1 MVSRIGRYARS
12 ALDLADNLLRL
23 VRAESIDVR
32 QFVDLDLALVAQEA
46 MDEAWVLSRARQIT
60 MTLDPELGDEV
71 RKYLVRGDRNLLRRA
86 VLNLLSNAIKYSPK
100 AHWISILI
108 RATRVAGSS
117 RCATRARHREG
128 PAPAAFPA
136 LQPAAARACAA
147 SRASVSG

>member
-1 MVSRIGRYARS
+1 MVEGANLLDMPKQEKEQMVSRIGRYARS

-71 RKYLVRGDRNLLRRA
+71 EYLVRGDRNLLRRA
-86 VLNLLSNAIKYSPK
+86 VLNLLSNAINTAPK
-100 AHWISILI
+100 AHGYRS
-108 RATRVAGSS
+108 
-117 RCATRARHREG
+117 
-128 PAPAAFPA
+128 
-136 LQPAAARACAA
+136 
-147 SRASVSG
+147 